1 MIELI
6 INNGMITVD
15 KDINILPINTEKV
28 RITDK

>member
-15 KDINILPINTEKV
+15 KDINILPVNTEKM
-28 RITDK
+28 RISDK

>member
-6 INNGMITVD
+6 IKNGMITVD

-28 RITDK
+28 RISDK